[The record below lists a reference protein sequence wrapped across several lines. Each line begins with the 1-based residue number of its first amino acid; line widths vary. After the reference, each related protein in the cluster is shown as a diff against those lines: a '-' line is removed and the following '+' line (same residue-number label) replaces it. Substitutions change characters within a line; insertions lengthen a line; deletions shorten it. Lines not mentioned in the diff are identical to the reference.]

1 MQIDAMDNF
10 GMFSSAIP
18 REKSLLVP
26 WAPLAV
32 FNKKSRI
39 FVDNSSTGILKLN
52 KELNFG

>member
-10 GMFSSAIP
+10 ANKNWMFSSAIP

-26 WAPLAV
+26 WAPLRV

-39 FVDNSSTGILKLN
+39 FVDNSSPEIH
-52 KELNFG
+52 